1 MSEEEEDT
9 IEVEERGLFPLLLSD
24 KDTETGE
31 TKHYYVKIGE
41 YNKNLFNSVDVM
53 DDDGIWNQKGNSVSL
68 FIF

>member
-1 MSEEEEDT
+1 MAEEEDT
-9 IEVEERGLFPLLLSD
+9 IEVEEIRSFPLLLSD

-53 DDDGIWNQKGNSVSL
+53 DDDGI
-68 FIF
+68 

>member
-1 MSEEEEDT
+1 MTEEEEDT

-41 YNKNLFNSVDVM
+41 YNKSLFNSVDVM
-53 DDDGIWNQKGNSVSL
+53 DDDGI
-68 FIF
+68 